1 PGAPPPVAPPPV
13 PSPVISHFNK
23 LEYHNFLKLGK
34 AVKCTAEGLTEF
46 ADDVVKHFHT
56 SLLHQHGSAVCTS
69 PGSQKRITFDRRSN
83 SWSINCP
90 CAVCGPWTRSIGAEQ
105 ATRQICWQNT
115 SVDDW
120 PVDAWQLAKP
130 FMSEGKAT
138 SCNSPTDTDP
148 AGILQLLINCK
159 KYGPLLD
166 IQKVKA
172 VRDIRNACMH
182 SSDFS
187 VTTPDMKAHIQAMI
201 TLLLEPRVWAYQC
214 AKDAV
219 DDLRQIELLDLAVN
233 DDKVLQYERITWGQK
248 LTALDQQHK
257 ALDQQ
262 HKALDQQHKAVD
274 QKQQALDQQQQ
285 ALGQKQQALGQQQ
298 QVLDQQQQ
306 ALGQKHQVLDQQQQA
321 LGHHQSSTTQ
331 E

>member
-1 PGAPPPVAPPPV
+1 MAGAPPPAPPPVGPPPVAPPPV

-46 ADDVVKHFHT
+46 ADDVVKHFHI

-172 VRDIRNACMH
+172 VSH
-182 SSDFS
+182 LLFPYSFS
-187 VTTPDMKAHIQAMI
+187 LHFTVKFHFTYGVSVCVMI
-201 TLLLEPRVWAYQC
+201 MLGIIDHHTDNHTIYLLTIFNRVIVENC
-214 AKDAV
+214 
-219 DDLRQIELLDLAVN
+219 
-233 DDKVLQYERITWGQK
+233 
-248 LTALDQQHK
+248 
-257 ALDQQ
+257 
-262 HKALDQQHKAVD
+262 
-274 QKQQALDQQQQ
+274 
-285 ALGQKQQALGQQQ
+285 
-298 QVLDQQQQ
+298 
-306 ALGQKHQVLDQQQQA
+306 
-321 LGHHQSSTTQ
+321 
-331 E
+331 